1 MSNDQHDPDE
11 EAEARRPRVV
21 DKRISAREA
30 AGEAPPAPPPQPEA
44 PVAPPAQ
51 EPPPSLSTPFPDE
64 AASSASTPSAS
75 PPSGQ
80 GPTPDA
86 DHLWTPE
93 QEAQARKMA
102 EEMAEVPSL
111 DWVINVAVSLANAAG
126 IKLNTRQME
135 DASLAIDALAGLM
148 GSVGSRLQDA
158 ETPLRQTLAELQMAY
173 TQIAGASAQ
182 PPPQPAP

>member
-1 MSNDQHDPDE
+1 MSHDQHDPEE

-30 AGEAPPAPPPQPEA
+30 SGQSPPAAPVEPAVPPPVPEPGPVTSPPAPQHEPT
-44 PVAPPAQ
+44 PA
-51 EPPPSLSTPFPDE
+51 
-64 AASSASTPSAS
+64 
-75 PPSGQ
+75 
-80 GPTPDA
+80 PDA
-86 DHLWTPE
+86 DELWTPE

-111 DWVINVAVSLANAAG
+111 DWVINVAVTLANAASV
-126 IKLNTRQME
+126 KLNTRQME

-148 GSVGSRLQDA
+148 SSVGARLGDA
-158 ETPLRQTLAELQMAY
+158 ETPLRQTVAEMQMAY
-173 TQIAGASAQ
+173 AQMAGASAQ